1 LTAAVAV
8 VATMAAA
15 GHGRGAPCDRAC
27 CRCAAGL
34 HLGSRARSA
43 SSTPAALPNIP
54 VKTHWVT
61 RTAAAAAAAGGG
73 GGGGEA
79 VVGQRRHQGR
89 GVTAVRGRHDGAAA
103 VDIAAAAVTATAST
117 SGGFPRG
124 F

>member
-1 LTAAVAV
+1 
-8 VATMAAA
+8 M
-15 GHGRGAPCDRAC
+15 
-27 CRCAAGL
+27 
-34 HLGSRARSA
+34 
-43 SSTPAALPNIP
+43 
-54 VKTHWVT
+54 KTHWVT